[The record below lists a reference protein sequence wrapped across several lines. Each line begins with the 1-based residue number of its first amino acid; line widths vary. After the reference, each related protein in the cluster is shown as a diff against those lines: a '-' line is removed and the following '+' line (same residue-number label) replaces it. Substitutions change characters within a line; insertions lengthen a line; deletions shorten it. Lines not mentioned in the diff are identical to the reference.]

1 MLIYIFRPHQNSVF
15 VFGKITQ
22 IFVHNTWKHLSNT
35 YILTKCSVLG
45 GKKNPLL
52 PLFLIHECVH
62 VCMPVYV
69 CVCMCMCVCTF
80 TWVLLWVCVCI
91 WRRVAHR
98 VHCFL
103 SCNRQNRPTPLIT
116 HKHYEP
122 VLHAVL
128 QIKWSGKNPDFSWMD
143 TYFLYLWMTDP
154 NIDCLNARPL
164 VRLCHPLF
172 ITLKEYVRIFP

>member
-1 MLIYIFRPHQNSVF
+1 MF
-15 VFGKITQ
+15 
-22 IFVHNTWKHLSNT
+22 WE
-35 YILTKCSVLG
+35 
-45 GKKNPLL
+45 GKKILCCHCF
-52 PLFLIHECVH
+52 LF
-62 VCMPVYV
+62 MNV
-69 CVCMCMCVCTF
+69 CVCACLCMCVCACVSVCTF

-172 ITLKEYVRIFP
+172 ITLKEYVRMHALNVCACVSGRAIGNGVCVIKCSSGRCVHSCLS